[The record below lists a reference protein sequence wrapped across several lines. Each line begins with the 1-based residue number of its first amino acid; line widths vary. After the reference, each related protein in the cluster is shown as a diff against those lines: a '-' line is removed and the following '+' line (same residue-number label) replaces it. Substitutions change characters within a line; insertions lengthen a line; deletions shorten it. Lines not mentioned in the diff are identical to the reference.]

1 MNNLSTELRNKKQ
14 YDSKLRDD
22 KLVYF
27 ELYNLYFHVV
37 NNKYFEFEDSLKLI
51 AEQVQKYPESI
62 SKQMYLLSYTASQCL
77 PKLGTKTN
85 HFNLLKKL
93 LSFIL
98 ELVLVAE
105 KNSTDNNSMGKR
117 VVCVLTPYVQYFS
130 ISRTTKNL
138 GDVLSR
144 LVKVL
149 IFLSDSNRNEFLNLV
164 NNNYIAIKNLSECY
178 PGSWVPYLLRT
189 GDYQNKMNKGPINYQ
204 TYKDSFEDSILDSLY
219 EPPLNGFE
227 VKKYKLKN
235 SYNIYE
241 EMEAFRHKLREEI
254 KTFLV

>member
-1 MNNLSTELRNKKQ
+1 MNSLSTELKNKKQ

-27 ELYNLYFHVV
+27 ELYNLYFHVLE
-37 NNKYFEFEDSLKLI
+37 NKYFEFEHSLKLI

-62 SKQMYLLSYTASQCL
+62 SKQMYLLSYLASQCL
-77 PKLGTKTN
+77 SKLGTKIHN
-85 HFNLLKKL
+85 FNLLKKL

-117 VVCVLTPYVQYFS
+117 VVCVLSPYVQYFS
-130 ISRTTKNL
+130 ISRSTKSL
-138 GDVLSR
+138 GDILSR
-144 LVKVL
+144 LIKVL
-149 IFLSDSNRNEFLNLV
+149 IFLSDSNRSEFLSLV
-164 NNNYIAIKNLSECY
+164 NSNYIAIKNLSECY
-178 PGSWVPYLLRT
+178 PGSWVPYILKT
-189 GDYQNKMNKGPINYQ
+189 SDYQSKMNKGPTNYQ

-241 EMEAFRHKLREEI
+241 EMQAFRYKLKEEM
-254 KTFLV
+254 KTFLA